1 MTELSLKA
9 VMFALGKA
17 VKEVKDRK
25 GAEVAWTVY
34 HAPKAL
40 MYDLQAITNRWYDE
54 EDIKKA
60 LWELQRYGYVE
71 SILEE
76 HSSYYNNPNKQ
87 FTYKMRVWRF
97 TEKGKAKLR
106 ELAGK

>member
-1 MTELSLKA
+1 MTQVPLKA

-25 GAEVAWTVY
+25 GEEIAWQVY
-34 HAPKAL
+34 HATKRL
-40 MYDLQAITNRWYDE
+40 VYDLQSVTNTWYE
-54 EDIKKA
+54 EDDIKQA
-60 LWELQRYGYVE
+60 LWQLQKFGYVE

-76 HSSYYNNPNKQ
+76 HGSYHNNPNKT
-87 FTYKMRVWRF
+87 FTYKMRTWRL